1 MPPEDSPKTNRLA
14 DATSAYLRQHMN
26 NPVDWHPWGEEAF
39 AEARRRDVPVCVS
52 IGYSACHWCHVMEH
66 ESFENL
72 EIAAQMNRDFVCI
85 KVDREERPDVDQIYM
100 DTVTSLTGHGGWPLT
115 VFCTPEG
122 KPFYAGTY
130 YPPVRRFGTPAFPE
144 ILQAVCAAW
153 HDQRDQVEGTAQR
166 ILEALSARGEDPEAP
181 FPGKAEIQAA
191 ARELL
196 ARADR
201 KRGGFGDAPKFPTP
215 TQLEFLLAAVDFLPE
230 DEATAVLEHCAFSLV
245 EMSRRGLYDHVG
257 GGFHRYCVDAA
268 WTIPH
273 FEKML
278 YDQGLLIRALLETA
292 RRRFGDEELVWPV
305 RETLDYLRREMSPE
319 PGSDDG
325 GGFFASQDADSEGEE
340 GLFYVWT
347 PESLAAVLG
356 PRADAFAAAYGVT
369 PHPNFEN
376 GTSHLVDVAREPREH
391 FEIERENLLR
401 ARAKRIAP
409 ATDRKRVAA
418 WNGYAISAM
427 ARAAALQGDPD
438 LLAEAAA
445 AADFVNTTM
454 RDEQGRLLRVFAEG
468 RAHVG
473 AFLDDHA
480 AMLDAGLELQRAGAG
495 HAHFETAL
503 ATAHAIRDRFFD
515 ADLGDFFL
523 SACDGEP
530 LAHRPRSDHDGAT
543 PHASG
548 LAVLGLLRAGTLAG
562 DDSLL
567 EVAQSVL
574 RAWAGHVA
582 RQPAAFPT
590 LLRAVAVL
598 ERGLC
603 IAVVVGEAEDP
614 AREALLTRAR
624 RVLGPEDLVLAVAPG
639 ETPPGIAASF
649 LEGRDLKGG
658 RAAAYLCRGNECSLA
673 ATTPDELEARC

>member
-1 MPPEDSPKTNRLA
+1 MAHHRDPQGNLELRANTGEWVLIVERKTA
-14 DATSAYLRQHMN
+14 DGGTSAECN
-26 NPVDWHPWGEEAF
+26 AVNP
-39 AEARRRDVPVCVS
+39 
-52 IGYSACHWCHVMEH
+52 
-66 ESFENL
+66 
-72 EIAAQMNRDFVCI
+72 
-85 KVDREERPDVDQIYM
+85 
-100 DTVTSLTGHGGWPLT
+100 
-115 VFCTPEG
+115 
-122 KPFYAGTY
+122 
-130 YPPVRRFGTPAFPE
+130 
-144 ILQAVCAAW
+144 
-153 HDQRDQVEGTAQR
+153 
-166 ILEALSARGEDPEAP
+166 
-181 FPGKAEIQAA
+181 
-191 ARELL
+191 
-196 ARADR
+196 
-201 KRGGFGDAPKFPTP
+201 
-215 TQLEFLLAAVDFLPE
+215 
-230 DEATAVLEHCAFSLV
+230 DEATCCGADGIC
-245 EMSRRGLYDHVG
+245 G
-257 GGFHRYCVDAA
+257 GG
-268 WTIPH
+268 
-273 FEKML
+273 
-278 YDQGLLIRALLETA
+278 
-292 RRRFGDEELVWPV
+292 
-305 RETLDYLRREMSPE
+305 
-319 PGSDDG
+319 GSNAMG
-325 GGFFASQDADSEGEE
+325 
-340 GLFYVWT
+340 
-347 PESLAAVLG
+347 
-356 PRADAFAAAYGVT
+356 AF
-369 PHPNFEN
+369 
-376 GTSHLVDVAREPREH
+376 
-391 FEIERENLLR
+391 
-401 ARAKRIAP
+401 
-409 ATDRKRVAA
+409 
-418 WNGYAISAM
+418 
-427 ARAAALQGDPD
+427 
-438 LLAEAAA
+438 
-445 AADFVNTTM
+445 
-454 RDEQGRLLRVFAEG
+454 
-468 RAHVG
+468 G